1 MRPSVIAYVEAMWL
15 DFGGFLKVVNQKYEG
30 LLLHGWNCCMAAEH

>member
-15 DFGGFLKVVNQKYEG
+15 NFGGFLKVVNQKYEG
-30 LLLHGWNCCMAAEH
+30 LLLHGCRALSEE

>member
-1 MRPSVIAYVEAMWL
+1 MIAYVEVIAWI
-15 DFGGFLKVVNQKYEG
+15 FGGLLKVVDQKYED